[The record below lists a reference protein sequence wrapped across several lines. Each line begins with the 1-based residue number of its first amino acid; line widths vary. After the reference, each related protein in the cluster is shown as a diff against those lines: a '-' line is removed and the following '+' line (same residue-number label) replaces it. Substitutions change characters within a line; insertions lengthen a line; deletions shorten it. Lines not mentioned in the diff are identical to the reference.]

1 MNRQADQGARGV
13 VQPILLSSAYFYR
26 VKLLWYATYVSG
38 GEHLRSYILIAFLS
52 FFVNFFGVF
61 MKKNLPFSYRLI
73 AIRKGNQITQV
84 EMARKLGIARQTY
97 LDLET
102 GKTEPRISILYKI
115 AEIFNI
121 PVSAFFENEQSVSS
135 FISLKKSTDAQLI
148 AELECR
154 LANRRKQKDKE

>member
-1 MNRQADQGARGV
+1 
-13 VQPILLSSAYFYR
+13 
-26 VKLLWYATYVSG
+26 
-38 GEHLRSYILIAFLS
+38 
-52 FFVNFFGVF
+52 

-121 PVSAFFENEQSVSS
+121 PVSAFFEKEQSVSS